1 MARVSPRARAA
12 GGGGGGGGGGAGFM
26 GCPTA
31 YTSHPAGT
39 PGVFVPVTGFLGNAP
54 ARQPT
59 HRLGSAG
66 AGGLY
71 LRPWCTSN
79 VWLTRCAQWG
89 YTVKCSVEDA

>member
-1 MARVSPRARAA
+1 VLWGAPQPIRLTRRA
-12 GGGGGGGGGGAGFM
+12 
-26 GCPTA
+26 PL
-31 YTSHPAGT
+31 
-39 PGVFVPVTGFLGNAP
+39 GVFVPVTGFLGNAP

-59 HRLGSAG
+59 HRLGSTG

-71 LRPWCTSN
+71 LRPWGTPN